1 MQRGTEMVAN
11 MTRTRITGVST
22 VGIPVRDQDRALAFY
37 TGTLGLELRLDTI
50 VGRERWIE
58 VAPPGS
64 TTTLALVRGPNQ
76 VRMGVDGQVRLTTDD
91 IEAEHADLLQRGVDV
106 DEQIRRLPV
115 RTFTLR
121 DPDGNRVVIVEQSK
135 AH

>member
-1 MQRGTEMVAN
+1 
-11 MTRTRITGVST
+11 
-22 VGIPVRDQDRALAFY
+22 
-37 TGTLGLELRLDTI
+37 
-50 VGRERWIE
+50 
-58 VAPPGS
+58 
-64 TTTLALVRGPNQ
+64 
-76 VRMGVDGQVRLTTDD
+76 MGVDGQVRLTTDD

>member
-1 MQRGTEMVAN
+1 MVAN
-11 MTRTRITGVST
+11 MTRSRITAVGT
-22 VGIPVRDQDRALAFY
+22 IGIPVRDQDRALAFY

-76 VRMGVDGQVRLTTDD
+76 VRMGVDVQVRLTTDD

-106 DEQIRRLPV
+106 DEQIRHLPMPA
-115 RTFTLR
+115 FTLR
-121 DPDGNRVVIVEQSK
+121 DPDGNRIVIVERPNGD
-135 AH
+135 

>member
-1 MQRGTEMVAN
+1 MVTN
-11 MTRTRITGVST
+11 MIKTRITGVST
-22 VGIPVRDQDRALAFY
+22 VGIPVRDQDCALEFY
-37 TGTLGLELRLDTI
+37 TGVLGLELRLDTI

-76 VRMGVDGQVRLTTDD
+76 VRMGIDGQVRLTTDD
-91 IEAEHADLLQRGVDV
+91 IEAVHADLQARGVDV
-106 DEQIRRLPV
+106 DDEIRLLPMPA
-115 RTFTLR
+115 FTVR

-135 AH
+135 VG